1 MDTTPTTTT
10 FPTNGAKYIFT
21 LDDIPVSRRAQRLQ
35 EFHSWMETQKLAK
48 ESNYEILTEFV
59 SRFKGV
65 PRNWWSTVPPG
76 DQMQSAVSWAMHM
89 HLLGNP
95 DDVKTLQRKEFFKR
109 KCCSF
114 ERRDLEKHFHTMIK
128 LFFTLGADQS
138 LKQVILA
145 SIPEL
150 LQNAIDRNLQQ
161 RRRNILQLTIGEI
174 QQETF
179 IALEELCDK
188 KQIIKDYMSGSK
200 ELDKACKVPR
210 LTIKCK
216 KEPQCHCSGKMGFDE
231 EGRDDREVS
240 ESKTVKN
247 EGKLEEHHPKIYTN
261 ASQTSLSLTEVHD
274 DDDDGEGRKLELG
287 PRRTL
292 KEQLEKDKE
301 DESLMRWKEQLLG
314 TLDFNSIEENLEPDV
329 KILSLAIRS
338 PGRPDILLPIPD
350 KGNPKGLWFT
360 LKEGSKYSLQ
370 FTFRV
375 SNNLVSGL
383 KYTNTVWKTGVK
395 VDSAKEM
402 MGTFS
407 PKAEPYT
414 HEVCEETTPSGMFAR
429 GNYSARSKMMTTSA
443 TWRLTTPSTS
453 VKNGNESELQ
463 IDIDSVGM
471 KHVSTF
477 VPGCR
482 IARESTVLVLYYGYG
497 LDILSFAGRRI
508 LPPSK
513 TQLLFFS
520 RPCVLKRSALN
531 ALARKSLSET

>member
-1 MDTTPTTTT
+1 
-10 FPTNGAKYIFT
+10 
-21 LDDIPVSRRAQRLQ
+21 
-35 EFHSWMETQKLAK
+35 
-48 ESNYEILTEFV
+48 
-59 SRFKGV
+59 
-65 PRNWWSTVPPG
+65 
-76 DQMQSAVSWAMHM
+76 
-89 HLLGNP
+89 
-95 DDVKTLQRKEFFKR
+95 
-109 KCCSF
+109 
-114 ERRDLEKHFHTMIK
+114 
-128 LFFTLGADQS
+128 
-138 LKQVILA
+138 
-145 SIPEL
+145 
-150 LQNAIDRNLQQ
+150 
-161 RRRNILQLTIGEI
+161 
-174 QQETF
+174 
-179 IALEELCDK
+179 
-188 KQIIKDYMSGSK
+188 
-200 ELDKACKVPR
+200 
-210 LTIKCK
+210 
-216 KEPQCHCSGKMGFDE
+216 MGFDE

-429 GNYSARSKMMTTSA
+429 GNYSARSKSPVCSSQMMTTSA

-477 VPGCR
+477 VPAAIGVEPD
-482 IARESTVLVLYYGYG
+482 IGKFETLMGYG